1 MQSLA
6 NNPVRHSCLLII
18 DILGKAVWSAALQS
32 SAELKNP
39 LQTTFL
45 HFKVTVKLSRLGIP
59 HSKFLFTLAQGI
71 LILSTSSRIHILNYI
86 LQFSGFSNLKIP
98 KCFSDGGE
106 VSLRRVLWA
115 QLFPLCIQRKWAMK
129 TDGLLKVAHSAGS
142 KNRTC
147 TSCLPLLCFNYKAAI
162 RLSTSSCDWETF
174 IVSVELEEFWAN

>member
-18 DILGKAVWSAALQS
+18 DIPGKAVWSAALQS

-39 LQTTFL
+39 LQTMFL
-45 HFKVTVKLSRLGIP
+45 HFKLTVKLPRLGIP

-71 LILSTSSRIHILNYI
+71 LILSASSKIHILNYI
-86 LQFSGFSNLKIP
+86 LQFSGFSNLRIP

-129 TDGLLKVAHSAGS
+129 TDGLLKVAH
-142 KNRTC
+142 RC
-147 TSCLPLLCFNYKAAI
+147 
-162 RLSTSSCDWETF
+162 WQ
-174 IVSVELEEFWAN
+174 